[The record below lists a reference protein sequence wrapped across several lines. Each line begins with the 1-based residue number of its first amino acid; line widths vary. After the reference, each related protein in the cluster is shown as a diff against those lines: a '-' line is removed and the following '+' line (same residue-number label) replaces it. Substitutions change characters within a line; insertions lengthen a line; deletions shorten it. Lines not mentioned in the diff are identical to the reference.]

1 MHGAA
6 PHALTGSSAGR
17 RLDKKRL
24 TRSAGKPGRN
34 LFRSAFSPCVFPELR
49 APHTHTDSDSRQL
62 RSKDTTAA
70 RAARLR

>member
-49 APHTHTDSDSRQL
+49 ARPTRDDTGTHAHSAPL
-62 RSKDTTAA
+62 PYAKVCV
-70 RAARLR
+70 LW